1 MAEFYITNRELV
13 KNLQINTGTSANPT
27 YTPICT
33 TSEISIETDFEEKD
47 WYVFCDRLQRKLL
60 TGASVVLSG
69 TLKLDVNN
77 AGDMALLGKVHT
89 LLADGEIAQFNNQQI
104 KFDLLSSVASD
115 VLTYTTYT
123 ANVVISLSDI
133 GGSAEDESEFGFEM
147 TLIGTANAG

>member
-13 KNLQINTGTSANPT
+13 KNLKINTGTSANPT

-47 WYVFCDRLQRKLL
+47 WYVFCDVLQRKIL

-77 AGDMALLGKVHT
+77 AGDIALLGKVHT

-104 KFDLLSSVASD
+104 QFDLLSSVAND

-133 GGSAEDESEFGFEM
+133 GGNAEDESEFGFEM
-147 TLIGTANAG
+147 TLIGTATT

>member
-13 KNLQINTGTSANPT
+13 KNLSINTGTSASPT

-47 WYVFCDRLQRKLL
+47 WYVFCDSLQRKLL

-77 AGDMALLGKVHT
+77 TGDMALLSKVHT

-123 ANVVISLSDI
+123 ANVVMVLNDL
-133 GGSAEDESEFGFEM
+133 GGSAEDESEFSFEM
-147 TLIGTANAG
+147 TLIGTATAG

>member
-47 WYVFCDRLQRKLL
+47 WYVFCDVLQRKIL

-77 AGDMALLGKVHT
+77 AGDMALLSKVHT

>member
-13 KNLQINTGTSANPT
+13 KNLKINTGTSANPT

-47 WYVFCDRLQRKLL
+47 WYVFCDVLQRKIL

-77 AGDMALLGKVHT
+77 AGEIALLSKVHT

-104 KFDLLSSVASD
+104 QFDLLASVAND

-133 GGSAEDESEFGFEM
+133 GGNAEDESEFGFEM
-147 TLIGTANAG
+147 TLIGTATT

>member
-1 MAEFYITNRELV
+1 VAEFYITNRELV
-13 KNLQINTGTSANPT
+13 KNLSINTGTSANPT

-47 WYVFCDRLQRKLL
+47 WYVFCDSLQRKLL

-77 AGDMALLGKVHT
+77 TGDMALLSKVHT

-123 ANVVISLSDI
+123 ANVVMVLNDL
-133 GGSAEDESEFGFEM
+133 GGSAEDESEFSFEM
-147 TLIGTANAG
+147 TLIGTATAG

>member
-1 MAEFYITNRELV
+1 MSEFYITNRELV

-47 WYVFCDRLQRKLL
+47 WYVFCDVLQRKIL

-77 AGDMALLGKVHT
+77 AGDIALLGKVHT
-89 LLADGEIAQFNNQQI
+89 LLANGEIAQFNNQQI

-123 ANVVISLSDI
+123 ANVVFSLSDI
-133 GGSAEDESEFGFEM
+133 GGNAEDESEFGFEM
-147 TLIGTANAG
+147 TLIGTATVG

>member
-13 KNLQINTGTSANPT
+13 KNLSINTGTSANPT

-47 WYVFCDRLQRKLL
+47 WYVFCDSLQRKLL

-77 AGDMALLGKVHT
+77 TGDMALLSKVHT

-123 ANVVISLSDI
+123 ANVVMVLNDL
-133 GGSAEDESEFGFEM
+133 GGSAEDESEFSFEM
-147 TLIGTANAG
+147 TLIGTATAG

>member
-1 MAEFYITNRELV
+1 MSEFYITNRELV

-47 WYVFCDRLQRKLL
+47 WYVFCDVLQRKIL

-89 LLADGEIAQFNNQQI
+89 LLANGEIAQFNNQQI

-147 TLIGTANAG
+147 TLIGTATTG

>member
-1 MAEFYITNRELV
+1 MSEFYITNRELV

-47 WYVFCDRLQRKLL
+47 WYVFCDVLQRKIL

-77 AGDMALLGKVHT
+77 AGDIALLGKVHT
-89 LLADGEIAQFNNQQI
+89 LLANGEIAQFNNQQI

-147 TLIGTANAG
+147 TLIGTATVG

>member
-1 MAEFYITNRELV
+1 MSEFYITNRELV

-47 WYVFCDRLQRKLL
+47 WYVFCDVLQRKIL

-89 LLADGEIAQFNNQQI
+89 LLANGEIAQFNNQQI

-133 GGSAEDESEFGFEM
+133 GGNAEDESEFGFEM

>member
-13 KNLQINTGTSANPT
+13 KNLKINTGTSANPT

-47 WYVFCDRLQRKLL
+47 WYVFCDVLQRKIL

-77 AGDMALLGKVHT
+77 AGDIALLGKVHT

-104 KFDLLSSVASD
+104 QFDLLSSVASD

-133 GGSAEDESEFGFEM
+133 GGNAEDESEFGFEM
-147 TLIGTANAG
+147 TLIGTATT

>member
-13 KNLQINTGTSANPT
+13 KNLSINTGTSANPT

-47 WYVFCDRLQRKLL
+47 WYVFCDVLQRKIL

-77 AGDMALLGKVHT
+77 AGDIALLSKVHT

-133 GGSAEDESEFGFEM
+133 GGNAEDESEFGFEM
-147 TLIGTANAG
+147 TLIGAATAG

>member
-47 WYVFCDRLQRKLL
+47 WYVSCDVLQRKLL

-77 AGDMALLGKVHT
+77 AGDIALLGKVHT
-89 LLADGEIAQFNNQQI
+89 LLANGEIAQFNNQQI

-133 GGSAEDESEFGFEM
+133 GGNAEDESEFGFEM
-147 TLIGTANAG
+147 TLIGTATTG

>member
-13 KNLQINTGTSANPT
+13 KNLSINTGTSANPT

-47 WYVFCDRLQRKLL
+47 WYVFCDVLQRKIL

-77 AGDMALLGKVHT
+77 AGDIALLGKVHT

-104 KFDLLSSVASD
+104 KFDLLSSVAND

-147 TLIGTANAG
+147 TLIGTATAG

>member
-1 MAEFYITNRELV
+1 MSEFYITNRELV

-47 WYVFCDRLQRKLL
+47 WYVFCDVLQRKIL

-89 LLADGEIAQFNNQQI
+89 LLANGEIAQFNNQQI

-147 TLIGTANAG
+147 TLIGTATVG